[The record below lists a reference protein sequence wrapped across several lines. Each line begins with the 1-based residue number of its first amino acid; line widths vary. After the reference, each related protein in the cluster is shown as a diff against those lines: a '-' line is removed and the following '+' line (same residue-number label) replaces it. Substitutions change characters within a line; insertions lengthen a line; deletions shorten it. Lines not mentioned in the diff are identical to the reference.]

1 MNDGQEAYLL
11 RKTPYGERDYVLTL
25 FTRES
30 GKISGFAKNA
40 KTSGKRFG
48 GRIEPFVLFR
58 ARYKERSGG
67 LMLVDDAETVRVFR
81 RLMEDVELFLWGS
94 LALETIDVLTPKDAP
109 NEEIFEALTALFTEL
124 DEGKS
129 ALPAILRFQLRTL
142 SLSGYEPNL
151 ETCAGCGK
159 EVGDRAHFSIRGG
172 GVICTEC
179 GTRAENGGL
188 ISTEF
193 LRRRDL
199 MELHLEKVLKYVKLF
214 LRFTEYHTEKKLNS
228 SKFIEE
234 LTV

>member
-109 NEEIFEALTALFTEL
+109 NEEMFEALTGLFTEL
-124 DEGKS
+124 ERAKAPSRRYSGFSSGRWPSRDTSPTSKPAPGAGRTSVTGRTS
-129 ALPAILRFQLRTL
+129 A
-142 SLSGYEPNL
+142 
-151 ETCAGCGK
+151 
-159 EVGDRAHFSIRGG
+159 
-172 GVICTEC
+172 
-179 GTRAENGGL
+179 
-188 ISTEF
+188 
-193 LRRRDL
+193 
-199 MELHLEKVLKYVKLF
+199 
-214 LRFTEYHTEKKLNS
+214 
-228 SKFIEE
+228 
-234 LTV
+234 